1 MKKLFRLFLPLLL
14 SFMTLFSIT
23 ASSTLAADSRR
34 STPQEEPAEVI
45 YVANTSDDCGTFT
58 PCYFNSDEDGE
69 DGSAQDCVKHC
80 LPPIKALKSGFLSNT
95 R

>member
-69 DGSAQDCVKHC
+69 DG
-80 LPPIKALKSGFLSNT
+80 LGTGLREALLAANQGAEIRIL
-95 R
+95 